1 MAERPLTKTYEPNVA
16 LQAVY
21 HKFFDAI
28 QVDETWIHSVRSLAS
43 RGTVVYVL
51 RNLNFV
57 DFLALDHLTK
67 RFGLPQ
73 VGFANDLGLWI
84 LNPLGD
90 GLLQALTPGPGRS
103 PPEQR
108 RRAVED
114 GGSAALFL
122 KRPPGVLDL
131 AAGAS
136 GGRGLKEGDELIR
149 TLLDVQREN
158 RSRSILLVPQVF
170 VWTKRPDTRG
180 TQALDFL
187 LGPREWQIGRAPA

>member
-1 MAERPLTKTYEPNVA
+1 MPERQTTKTYQPNFA
-16 LQAVY
+16 LRAFY
-21 HKFFDAI
+21 RKFFDAI
-28 QVDETWIHSVRSLAS
+28 SVDPSWIHSVRHLAS
-43 RGTVVYVL
+43 KGTVVYVL

-90 GLLQALTPGPGRS
+90 GVLQALTPGSGS
-103 PPEQR
+103 TPPELLR
-108 RRAVED
+108 NAIAD

-149 TLLDVQREN
+149 TLLEVQRAN
-158 RSRSILLVPQVF
+158 PSRPILLVPQVF
-170 VWTKRPDTRG
+170 V
-180 TQALDFL
+180 
-187 LGPREWQIGRAPA
+187 